1 MHWVRFA
8 EEQPDLALLGRQR
21 LGQQRLGGPGV
32 VLVGTVRADGTA
44 RISPVEPLI
53 WEDDLW
59 LAMLWGSRKAS
70 DLRRDQ
76 RVLVHS
82 IVVSREGTLGE
93 YKLRGRAISE
103 DKPEVQARYAA
114 VVEEQ
119 VGWTPVP
126 GRFHLFWI
134 DIDDV
139 TFIRYDDATGDQFVT
154 RWPQNVEYVRRATSP
169 TSLADAEPHSD
180 LLKSP

>member
-1 MHWVRFA
+1 MHWARFA

-59 LAMLWGSRKAS
+59 LSMLWGSRKAA

-82 IVVSREGTLGE
+82 IVVGREGTSGE
-93 YKLRGRAISE
+93 YKLRGRAHAQA
-103 DKPEVQARYAA
+103 DPDVQARYAA
-114 VVEEQ
+114 AVKEQ
-119 VGWTPVP
+119 VGWSPVP

-134 DIDDV
+134 DIAEV
-139 TFIRYDDATGDQFVT
+139 AFIRY
-154 RWPQNVEYVRRATSP
+154 
-169 TSLADAEPHSD
+169 AE
-180 LLKSP
+180 

>member
-1 MHWVRFA
+1 MHWGRFA
-8 EEQPDLALLGRQR
+8 EEQPDLAALGQQR

-44 RISPVEPLI
+44 RISPVEPLF

-59 LAMLWGSRKAS
+59 LSMLWGSHKAA
-70 DLRRDQ
+70 DLRRDP

-93 YKLRGRAISE
+93 YKLRGRAITE
-103 DKPEVQARYAA
+103 ENADVQARYAA
-114 VVEEQ
+114 VVVEQ

-134 DIDDV
+134 DISDV

-154 RWPQNVEYVRRATSP
+154 RWPQGIEYVRRATSP
-169 TSLADAEPHSD
+169 TSLGETEPRSD
-180 LLKSP
+180 LLKSR